1 MRYTAKIKNNNN
13 SILSFW
19 FPRFVSL
26 TIFEN
31 YGVKRRFSRPP
42 TLPGMI
48 YGRQG
53 SATNTDP
60 LPGENSAKV
69 TNIHVIALEFIL

>member
-19 FPRFVSL
+19 FPWFVSL

-31 YGVKRRFSRPP
+31 YGVKRRFSRP